1 MIEKR
6 KWLWPLLIL
15 VALVQSAALF
25 KIVYD
30 RDSLLKTGREITVPV
45 RPVDPR
51 DLFRGDYARLGYDV
65 SMLRQ
70 SNMPAGVTL
79 YDFQRGGSIY
89 VTLTPDGAGGW
100 KVAGASSDYPKQ
112 VTTSDVVLRGVV
124 ETVWKPKKDSDVQ
137 VNVRY
142 GIETYFVPEGTGSA
156 LETEVRSGKID
167 AIVAVDD
174 SGTAA
179 LKGVVI
185 DGKRHVDPPLL

>member
-1 MIEKR
+1 MEKR
-6 KWLWPLLIL
+6 KWLWPLLIF

-30 RDSLLKTGREITVPV
+30 RDNLLKTAREITIPV

-79 YDFQRGGSIY
+79 DDFQRGGSIY

-112 VTTSDVVLRGVV
+112 VATSDVVLRGVV